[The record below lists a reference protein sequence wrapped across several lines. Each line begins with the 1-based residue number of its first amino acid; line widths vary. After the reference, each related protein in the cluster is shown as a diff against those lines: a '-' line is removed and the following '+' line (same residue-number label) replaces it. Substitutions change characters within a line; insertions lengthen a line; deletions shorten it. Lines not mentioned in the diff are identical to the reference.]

1 MGSGRAAIVLIT
13 LITVRELGAGGTTAA
28 VIAGQLALS
37 VIIDRAGVLGL
48 DERAITWEKVLGIAL
63 LAAGTV
69 LIVRE

>member
-1 MGSGRAAIVLIT
+1 VSKEVAV
-13 LITVRELGAGGTTAA
+13 GGITAA

-37 VIIDRAGVLGL
+37 VLLDRLGVLGL
-48 DERAITWEKVLGIAL
+48 EERAVTWEKVLGIAL